1 METMLLD
8 MGLPASI
15 LLKICLNGMV
25 KTAKLTFTSLSFHM
39 MLTTLMEKVDLL
51 HTKSM
56 KIFKIMKPGVLVFTR
71 ISETIQSL
79 WTALFWLPIIQMS
92 NFTIHW
98 QYFWMVMVRLIM
110 LSINKVKKFLI
121 ALTCLINASLMAQ
134 KIFQIFWIL
143 ASKIILT

>member
-1 METMLLD
+1 METMLQD
-8 MGLPASI
+8 MELPASI

-25 KTAKLTFTSLSFHM
+25 KTAKHTFTSLSFHM
-39 MLTTLMEKVDLL
+39 MLITLMEKVDMH

-56 KIFKIMKPGVLVFTR
+56 KIFKIMKPGVLVSTR

-79 WTALFWLPIIQMS
+79 WIVLFWLPIIQTS